1 MSIDCV
7 KRYKMCFIC
16 WRNSVRPEY
25 DNSKWLWTWFLINR
39 NISTPTIFDYISLI
53 CAVYAILRYMITEE
67 IKLVSSDDNCVCSF
81 NYHDFEIACLVYF
94 SLAKIIL
101 KIVQT
106 LNDLDMY
113 VANVS
118 NHMEGWSIG
127 FSLYETFWTS
137 LFFYFVNKTKKKK
150 QKTNIRCQRDK
161 NKNLLWKI
169 TATFSRRRRL
179 S

>member
-1 MSIDCV
+1 
-7 KRYKMCFIC
+7 
-16 WRNSVRPEY
+16 
-25 DNSKWLWTWFLINR
+25 
-39 NISTPTIFDYISLI
+39 
-53 CAVYAILRYMITEE
+53 MITEE

-127 FSLYETFWTS
+127 FSLYETF
-137 LFFYFVNKTKKKK
+137 
-150 QKTNIRCQRDK
+150 
-161 NKNLLWKI
+161 
-169 TATFSRRRRL
+169 
-179 S
+179 